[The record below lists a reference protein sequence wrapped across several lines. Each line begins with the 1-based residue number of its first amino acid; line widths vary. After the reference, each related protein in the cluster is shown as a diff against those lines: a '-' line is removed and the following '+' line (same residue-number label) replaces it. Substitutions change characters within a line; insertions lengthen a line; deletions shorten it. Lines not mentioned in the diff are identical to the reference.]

1 VETNGLALHNG
12 KRDRDDD
19 VVLSSKRPRLADV
32 EGPAAKKT
40 KRGPAGQGA
49 GDDSEALVV
58 VASSGGAIV
67 IDD

>member
-19 VVLSSKRPRLADV
+19 VVVPTSKRPRLADA

-58 VASSGGAIV
+58 VSSGGAIV